1 MGPLELNLDGTAYR
15 LAFAGFHRPLGVT
28 TGTRT
33 VTLPPWTYRRHMDT
47 LRACT
52 APSTSGLRLDSHIL
66 CDAVLSG
73 VEADDAA
80 RHELAPIALWWAA
93 GGDAPLAQPSAEG
106 EWLDLG
112 SYDNPARVR
121 LRPWTEHQRLAALD
135 AALSDGLNEDA
146 WFDPVR
152 YLEGMVEAT
161 VAALDAPAGLDDL
174 DARATALL
182 LHATVA
188 LNVIDEEADHLLQGG
203 EAARQCAA
211 RTLRL
216 CQMLGWT
223 PTKVWA
229 TPAAEVDRMLR
240 MLDLLQPAPQTPRR
254 RSLADHPD
262 ATVIRIDDDGTDDS
276 ASAERMSR

>member
-15 LAFAGFHRPLGVT
+15 LDFAGFHRSLGVA
-28 TGTRT
+28 TGTLA

-47 LRACT
+47 LRLCT
-52 APSTSGLRLDSHIL
+52 APSASGLRLDSRIL
-66 CDAVLSG
+66 CGAVLTG
-73 VEADDAA
+73 LDADDDA
-80 RHELAPIALWWAA
+80 RHRLAPIALWWAA
-93 GGDAPLAQPSAEG
+93 GGDAPLAQPPAEG

-112 SYDNPARVR
+112 SYDNPVRVR

-135 AALSDGLNEDA
+135 ASLSGERDGDS

-152 YLEGMVEAT
+152 YLEGMVDASVAT
-161 VAALDAPAGLDDL
+161 LDAPTGLDDL

-216 CQMLGWT
+216 CQVLGWT
-223 PTKVWA
+223 PAKVWA
-229 TPAAEVDRMLR
+229 TPAAEVDRLLR

-262 ATVIRIDDDGTDDS
+262 ATVIRIDDDGDDGD
-276 ASAERMSR
+276 APERMTR

>member
-1 MGPLELNLDGTAYR
+1 MGPLELNLAGTAYR
-15 LAFAGFHRPLGVT
+15 LDFAGFHRPLGVAT
-28 TGTRT
+28 DTLA
-33 VTLPPWTYRRHMDT
+33 VTLQPWTYRRHMDT
-47 LRACT
+47 LRLCT
-52 APSTSGLRLDSHIL
+52 APSAAGLRLDSRVL
-66 CDAVLSG
+66 CDAVLAG
-73 VEADDAA
+73 VDAAEAA

-93 GGDAPLAQPSAEG
+93 GGDAPLAQPPAEG

-121 LRPWTEHQRLAALD
+121 LHPWTEHQRLTALD
-135 AALSDGLNEDA
+135 ASLSEEHDDS

-152 YLEGMVEAT
+152 YLESMVDASVAT
-161 VAALDAPAGLDDL
+161 LDAPTGLDDL

-216 CQMLGWT
+216 CQELGWT

-229 TPAAEVDRMLR
+229 TPAAEVDRLLR
-240 MLDLLQPAPQTPRR
+240 MLDLLQPAARTPRR

-262 ATVIRIDDDGTDDS
+262 ATVIRIDDDGDDE
-276 ASAERMSR
+276 AVERMSW

>member
-1 MGPLELNLDGTAYR
+1 MGPLELNLAGTAYR
-15 LAFAGFHRPLGVT
+15 LDFAGFHRPLGVGA
-28 TGTRT
+28 GTLT
-33 VTLPPWTYRRHMDT
+33 LTLPPWTYRRHMDT
-47 LRACT
+47 LRLCT
-52 APSTSGLRLDSHIL
+52 APSASGLRLDSRIL
-66 CDAVLSG
+66 CDAVLNG
-73 VEADDAA
+73 LVADDES
-80 RHELAPIALWWAA
+80 RRLISPIALWWAA
-93 GGDAPLAQPSAEG
+93 GGDAPLAQPPAEG

-135 AALSDGLNEDA
+135 AALSDDLDDDT

-152 YLEGMVEAT
+152 YLERMVDAT
-161 VAALDAPAGLDDL
+161 VAALDAPGGLDEL

-188 LNVIDEEADHLLQGG
+188 LNVLDEEADHLLQGG

-216 CQMLGWT
+216 CQALGWT
-223 PTKVWA
+223 PAKVWA
-229 TPAAEVDRMLR
+229 TPAAEVDRLLH
-240 MLDLLQPAPQTPRR
+240 MLDLLQPTRTPPR

-262 ATVIRIDDDGTDDS
+262 ATVIRIEDDGADD
-276 ASAERMSR
+276 ADRQERVSR